1 MSTTG
6 SFDFNNKQHIVISG
20 SSLQFKKGTGSAD
33 EIGRWE
39 IAPDDGQSLQF
50 RVPKAKFGGN
60 TDRIAFYVSASGKI
74 GIGTKDPEE
83 AFDVRDMAEDIA
95 ETDEERAEFT
105 DAEQSKRKKL
115 FQASRTEANQKISGS
130 LEGNAKTATTIATA
144 RTFRTNLG
152 STSAVSFDGS
162 SNVTPGVTGTLPVS
176 NGGTGFST
184 VPNKAVIISQ
194 DSGTDTLSGVQ
205 MDGSGELLIGGASG
219 PAVSTLTAGTN
230 ITIENGDGSIT
241 IAAAGGTTKS
251 AEEVQDIAGAMF
263 SSNTETGITA
273 TYQDADGTID
283 LVVTA
288 ANKGHLTSHFLVPTD
303 FYYCGYN
310 GEDAAPNLCPDVY
323 GRWNAASA
331 AGYYQAQVVLP
342 NGKSPTHVVV
352 YGSDTRNTVRVY
364 MNKFTDGTTA
374 TQIDGGRGFAV
385 GTNTALSGTDDF
397 SANEMYLTI
406 LVQTVGTDNIYGG
419 IVTFS

>member
-1 MSTTG
+1 MSLKTELSSDGLIFISSSTG
-6 SFDFNNKQHIVISG
+6 AEGEVLNEV
-20 SSLQFKKGTGSAD
+20 
-33 EIGRWE
+33 GRWE
-39 IAPDDGQSLQF
+39 IDPDDKESIQF
-50 RVPKAKFGGN
+50 RIPKEKFGGN

-74 GIGTKDPEE
+74 GIGTKNPEE
-83 AFDVRDMAEDIA
+83 AFDVRDMAEDVA
-95 ETDEERAEFT
+95 ETEEERSEFT
-105 DAEQSKRKKL
+105 EAEQGTRKKL
-115 FQASRTEANQKISGS
+115 FQASRTEANQIISGS

-162 SNVTPGVTGTLPVS
+162 TNVTPGVTGTLPVS
-176 NGGTGFST
+176 NGGTGMSS
-184 VPNKAVIISQ
+184 VANKAVIISQ

-288 ANKGHLTSHFLVPTD
+288 ANKGHLTSHFLVPAD

-310 GEDAAPNLCPDVY
+310 GEDAAPNLCPDAT

-352 YGSDTRNTVRVY
+352 YGSDTRAIVRVY

-374 TQIDGGRGFAV
+374 TQIDGGRGFSV

-406 LVQTVGTDNIYGG
+406 LVQTDGTDNIYGG